1 MEFLNSVKGS
11 VAHTMIHC
19 LLRQSGYLVVSTS
32 IEALVPSLT
41 LRDWAGY
48 DALNL
53 GPELRLLPDLLLLP
67 PEGSARLAEVK
78 FRTRLDRETIRR
90 MLEKCRAQQEHFPDA
105 YTILVR
111 GSSPRG
117 AAARADDLVRVLP
130 PNALEL
136 LAAADLYFN
145 AITPAPGGSDETRL
159 EPLWQSLRPMTSVF
173 DRLQGQ
179 RETLEQLVPLIR
191 ALAAL

>member
-1 MEFLNSVKGS
+1 VEFLNSVKGS

-32 IEALVPSLT
+32 IESLVPSLT

-78 FRTRLDRETIRR
+78 YRTRLDRETIRR

-117 AAARADDLVRVLP
+117 ASARADDLVRVLP

-145 AITPAPGGSDETRL
+145 AITPAPGGSDEARL

-179 RETLEQLVPLIR
+179 REMLEQLVPLIR
-191 ALAAL
+191 TLAAL

>member
-11 VAHTMIHC
+11 VAQTMIHC
-19 LLRQSGYLVVSTS
+19 LLRHSGYLVVPTS
-32 IEALVPSLT
+32 IEALIPSLT

-78 FRTRLDRETIRR
+78 YRTRLDRETIRR

-191 ALAAL
+191 ALATL